1 MHKNNKTVSRTSPKS
16 GNRGCLCKDNTYSK
30 KCCDGSMQA
39 QGIGNITK
47 ISYMFKS
54 LFNMAKKK
62 KVAEKPMEMAQEPME
77 VIVEQPIIEKVE
89 VKEEKQ
95 QDGVRTIVSHN
106 G

>member
-1 MHKNNKTVSRTSPKS
+1 
-16 GNRGCLCKDNTYSK
+16 
-30 KCCDGSMQA
+30 
-39 QGIGNITK
+39 
-47 ISYMFKS
+47 MFKS

-62 KVAEKPMEMAQEPME
+62 KVAEKHMEMAQEPME

>member
-1 MHKNNKTVSRTSPKS
+1 
-16 GNRGCLCKDNTYSK
+16 
-30 KCCDGSMQA
+30 
-39 QGIGNITK
+39 
-47 ISYMFKS
+47 MFKS